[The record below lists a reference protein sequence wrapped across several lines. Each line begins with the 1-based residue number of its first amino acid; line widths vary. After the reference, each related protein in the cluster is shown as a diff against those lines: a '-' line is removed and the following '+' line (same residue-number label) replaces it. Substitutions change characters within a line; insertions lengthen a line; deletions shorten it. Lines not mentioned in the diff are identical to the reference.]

1 MSYTSVRNKTGSWK
15 TQFLVGK
22 ELYDINLTL
31 YSSAEYGIGAGY
43 NIGSIFDELPE
54 KTKADL
60 LKNPKDSIITYEG
73 IQYGFVMGDGENLTS
88 LEEDGTTVTLMDTDG
103 AKFVLTRT
111 AENTMTVQSCD
122 NSFAFLDYLDE
133 GVKIPVGAVFTFKA
147 E

>member
-1 MSYTSVRNKTGSWK
+1 M
-15 TQFLVGK
+15 
-22 ELYDINLTL
+22 TL
-31 YSSAEYGIGAGY
+31 YSSAQYGIGAGY
-43 NIGSIFDELPE
+43 NIGSLFDELPE
-54 KTKADL
+54 DTKAML

-73 IQYGFVMGDGENLTS
+73 LQYGFVMGDGENLTS

-133 GVKIPVGAVFTFKA
+133 GAKIPVGAVFTFKA